1 MKLKDLLL
9 ESSPGFQEESS
20 ADVQR
25 CMKILSFSE
34 KKMKKVNAIFKKEM
48 PKLNHEAA
56 AILEISISEFEKNL
70 EEFCSMFY
78 EFVGSP
84 FVPSAPPSPESLD
97 EEDNVEEAVM
107 LIEEATSYLQE
118 SQKRFM
124 SHLQKE
130 PETLMTVDAKK
141 VADGFQEMIENI
153 KQIMDIIM
161 EYST

>member
-9 ESSPGFQEESS
+9 ESSPRFQEESS

-34 KKMKKVNAIFKKEM
+34 KKMKKVSAIFKKEM

-78 EFVGSP
+78 EFVGNT
-84 FVPSAPPSPESLD
+84 FTPSEPPSTESLD

-107 LIEEATSYLQE
+107 LIEEAISYLQE

-124 SHLQKE
+124 SYLQGE
-130 PETLMTVDAKK
+130 PETMMSVDAKK